1 MLKYLICPIAVP
13 LLTLATLDHN
23 LKQMSNRGLAR
34 HRRCCAYTR
43 AAVITLLTHAT
54 TYGRHT
60 ATQVTLALRF
70 NYVKKTDAIGYIANQ
85 TNEYLYTQSILT
97 YTQVC
102 KHHTSVHIRIHR
114 HDMCIAHR
122 YTQECKCCATGLTWV
137 PPTGVITIHIDTYG
151 SHIFLP
157 KYD

>member
-1 MLKYLICPIAVP
+1 MP
-13 LLTLATLDHN
+13 LLTLTSSIQVETQ
-23 LKQMSNRGLAR
+23 KSNRGSLW

-43 AAVITLLTHAT
+43 VAVLRLLTHAT

-60 ATQVTLALRF
+60 ATQVTLVLWF

-85 TNEYLYTQSILT
+85 TNEYPYTQSNLVCT
-97 YTQVC
+97 QVCTHYTQVTC
-102 KHHTSVHIRIHR
+102 EPT
-114 HDMCIAHR
+114 HR
-122 YTQECKCCATGLTWV
+122 YTQECKSCATSKTWV
-137 PPTGVITIHIDTYG
+137 PPKGVIMIRVDNTR

>member
-1 MLKYLICPIAVP
+1 MLKHLICPIAVP
-13 LLTLATLDHN
+13 LLTLATLDHK
-23 LKQMSNRGLAR
+23 LKQMSNRGLAW

-85 TNEYLYTQSILT
+85 TNEYLYTQSILV

-102 KHHTSVHIRIHR
+102 KRHTSVYLRIHR
-114 HDMCIAHR
+114 HDSCIGTHVH
-122 YTQECKCCATGLTWV
+122 TGMQKLCHKFTWDTPDGGHSHSCRLLTISYFF
-137 PPTGVITIHIDTYG
+137 TK
-151 SHIFLP
+151 L
-157 KYD
+157 